1 MKHQKIKKK
10 NNNIKH
16 SKQLSQTSLN
26 PSILLTDQNIIN
38 CNENMSY
45 KIIKNSKIKNEINNS
60 NINNNE
66 KNKIVVIYNFSNNH
80 LTSLEKQNFNNFVIK
95 SPTDHRHNNSLDKK
109 AAYDF
114 NANKNYKRKIY
125 IPKTSANGRNLNN
138 SINTN
143 ILYHSVHKKEIKD
156 FKPKFKNNIKSESYD
171 KKICKNLNMRLNQN
185 LDLNLS
191 NYSTDFQKDNLNKSP
206 KQFNL
211 SLTRKLDNTKT
222 NDEIKPRKYIYTTEN
237 KLNKKILNLKEIN
250 NSNIYRNNINTTL
263 YNNTNLNNSNINTTL
278 YNNANLNNSI
288 IYNKRKMNKKIN
300 ISSFPSKPDNIS
312 LKVNNKYSDNKQ
324 LDILKTDI
332 NEQINN
338 INNNYNKVKN
348 LSDKDN
354 IKKNSLIL
362 DIILNSFLKFRTL
375 LENPKEKE
383 VAFEIIQKLNDFLKS
398 QDNLIN
404 TIIKKNVVLNN
415 KYKKYKKKNKNIKKE
430 NILLLDKIDNLEKR
444 IEDLENK
451 LKNYNDLNKYHYN
464 KSLNNNLTI
473 NNLNENKILI
483 NENNDNEE
491 KESSVNSE
499 ELESIRF
506 FDKIIMK
513 KLTFSKSYIP
523 ELEIKK
529 ILKNINDE
537 NQLNKNNKNLN
548 NGNNFNKKNIRI
560 RLRKKRNK
568 ISKSVEY
575 S

>member
-1 MKHQKIKKK
+1 
-10 NNNIKH
+10 
-16 SKQLSQTSLN
+16 
-26 PSILLTDQNIIN
+26 
-38 CNENMSY
+38 
-45 KIIKNSKIKNEINNS
+45 
-60 NINNNE
+60 
-66 KNKIVVIYNFSNNH
+66 
-80 LTSLEKQNFNNFVIK
+80 
-95 SPTDHRHNNSLDKK
+95 
-109 AAYDF
+109 
-114 NANKNYKRKIY
+114 
-125 IPKTSANGRNLNN
+125 
-138 SINTN
+138 
-143 ILYHSVHKKEIKD
+143 
-156 FKPKFKNNIKSESYD
+156 
-171 KKICKNLNMRLNQN
+171 
-185 LDLNLS
+185 
-191 NYSTDFQKDNLNKSP
+191 
-206 KQFNL
+206 
-211 SLTRKLDNTKT
+211 
-222 NDEIKPRKYIYTTEN
+222 
-237 KLNKKILNLKEIN
+237 
-250 NSNIYRNNINTTL
+250 
-263 YNNTNLNNSNINTTL
+263 
-278 YNNANLNNSI
+278 
-288 IYNKRKMNKKIN
+288 MNKKIN

-415 KYKKYKKKNKNIKKE
+415 KYKKYKKENKNIKKE

-537 NQLNKNNKNLN
+537 NQLNKNNKNLK
-548 NGNNFNKKNIRI
+548 NGNNKKNIRI
-560 RLRKKRNK
+560 RLRKKVNK
-568 ISKSVEY
+568 VNKSVEY